1 MGPDDLQARREEARK
16 AMEGEEVAKRR
27 EAETAVLT
35 KRRSDAR
42 AAMES
47 EEQKRVRINAEQTE
61 RSRAIAK
68 ERLAQD
74 MEKRRQEENAKA
86 EALKQKLA
94 SEGKKEKEQYD
105 DRLRKIKQSELKI
118 NTVRQAPVSTLSSIH
133 TLKSDMARTIR
144 DEEMSMTK
152 MVIQEKD
159 RARMGLSMP
168 GGMTTEKPK
177 RGGKIGLLIFLIILL
192 LAASGSAVL
201 LIFFPNTA
209 TQITEKVKNLIN
221 GETVTTNT
229 PTFKPTY
236 LIPADEEVEVEV
248 SKLDA
253 EGLRSQIDQVFT
265 NAKEDKALTG
275 LAFVEG
281 EKQIDFARFQS
292 KLALG
297 APATLISKF
306 GSKFLYGILNINET
320 KNGFL
325 IAEVSGATNENIMEW
340 EPNLASRLTTLIGS
354 KNATAVFNSRLFQNL
369 EVRVLPDAFGASQMI
384 YTIVGNRYL
393 VITTNDKSLEYL
405 ISRLSL
411 L

>member
-1 MGPDDLQARREEARK
+1 MSPDDLQARREEARK

-27 EAETAVLT
+27 EAENVLMA
-35 KRRSDAR
+35 KRRADAR

-47 EEQKRVRINAEQTE
+47 EEQKRLRVNAEQME
-61 RSRAIAK
+61 RARAIAK
-68 ERLAQD
+68 ERLVQD
-74 MEKRRQEENAKA
+74 MEKKRQEENAKA
-86 EALKQKLA
+86 EALKQKLI
-94 SEGKKEKEQYD
+94 SESKKEKEQYE

-118 NTVRQAPVSTLSSIH
+118 NTVKRAPASTLGSIH

-152 MVIQEKD
+152 MVLQEKD
-159 RARMGLSMP
+159 RARMGLGVP
-168 GGMTTEKPK
+168 NGAVVEKPK

-201 LIFFPNTA
+201 LIFSPNTA
-209 TQITEKVKNLIN
+209 NQITEKVKNLIS
-221 GETVTTNT
+221 GETVNTNT

-236 LIPADEEVEVEV
+236 LIPVDEEEEVEV

-253 EGLRSQIDQVFT
+253 EGLRSQINQIFT
-265 NAKEDKALTG
+265 NAKENKALTG

-281 EKQIDFARFQS
+281 GKQIDFARFQS

-297 APATLISKF
+297 APVNLTPKF
-306 GSKFLYGILNINET
+306 GSKFLYGILNINEN

-325 IAEVSGATNENIMEW
+325 IAEVSGVTNENIMEW
-340 EPNLASRLTTLIGS
+340 EQNLATRLTTLIGS
-354 KNATAVFNSRLFQNL
+354 RNATAVFNSRLFQNL
-369 EVRVLPDAFGASQMI
+369 EVRVLPDTFGASQMI

-393 VITTNDKSLEYL
+393 IITTNDKSLKYL
-405 ISRLSL
+405 IDRLSL